1 MSNATI
7 ISNARVVTRTEN
19 FEGSVV
25 IEDGIIAEIIKER
38 TYAEGIDARGRWLT
52 PGVIDTHTDYIE
64 KEIAPRPSA
73 EIPLELA
80 FHMMDQRAIATGLTT
95 VLGAVRV
102 SADKEK
108 KGSMWRRDGLE
119 LGRRYEELS
128 KTAKA
133 RHLMHVRWDTNFQPA
148 DPKIDVLKT
157 FTTLGNIVYNENIP
171 GERQFRD
178 LKELAKKFADRQGI
192 TPEEALKNLQEKI
205 ETNRGINNR
214 PQVRDTFS
222 GNVPLGSHDDTTIEH
237 VIEAHAMGCSIAEMP
252 TTSEAA
258 QKAKDLGLIVIMGA
272 PNYYR
277 GGSHCGNVGAPEAFQ
292 KGLMD
297 VLCSD
302 YHFPSLLGSVCKMFA
317 EGIDP
322 SKAVNLV
329 TYNAAKALNR
339 DEKIGSIEV
348 GKLADLTLFASHPNY
363 AEVTHTWIG
372 GELVYQSTHAVGVER
387 HQDAR
392 QLLNQL

>member
-1 MSNATI
+1 MSQTTLI
-7 ISNARVVTRTEN
+7 TNARIVTRRED
-19 FEGSVV
+19 FEGSLVV
-25 IEDGIIAEIIKER
+25 EDGLIVEILKDRYLPE
-38 TYAEGIDARGRWLT
+38 ALDARGRWLI

-80 FHMMDQRAIATGLTT
+80 FHMMDQRALATGLTT

-108 KGSMWRRDGLE
+108 GGSLWRRDGLE
-119 LGRRYEELS
+119 LGRQYERLS

-133 RHLMHVRWDTNFQPA
+133 RHLMHVRWDTNFQPV
-148 DPKIDVLKT
+148 DPKIEVLKS
-157 FTTLGNIVYNENIP
+157 FTTLGNIVFNENIP

-178 LKELAKKFADRQGI
+178 LDHIAGKWAERRGVSL
-192 TPEEALKNLQEKI
+192 EEARVLIRQQI

-214 PQVRDTFS
+214 PQIRDAFS
-222 GNVPLGSHDDTTIEH
+222 GDISLGSHDDTTIDH

-252 TTSEAA
+252 TTLEAA
-258 QKAKDLGLIVIMGA
+258 QKARDLGLIVTMGA

-277 GGSHCGNVGAPEAFQ
+277 GGSRCGNFGAPEALER
-292 KGLMD
+292 GLVD

-317 EGIDP
+317 AGIEP
-322 SKAVNLV
+322 SRAVSLV
-329 TYNAAKALNR
+329 TYNAAKSLNR
-339 DEKIGSIEV
+339 DEKLGSIEV
-348 GKLADLTLFASHPNY
+348 GKLADLTLFVAHPNY
-363 AEVTHTWIG
+363 AEVTHTWVG
-372 GELVYQSTHAVGVER
+372 GELVYQSSEQVGAER
-387 HQDAR
+387 HSDAR
-392 QLLNQL
+392 ALVNAV